1 LLVALTLALAVLQ
14 LYYAA
19 VSVAR
24 QAWPFAVIYTLC
36 GVGGLALS
44 TALWRARRAQRPPA

>member
-1 LLVALTLALAVLQ
+1 LLVALTLALAILQ